1 MSVAGTAKDI
11 VQRLHRL
18 AASCHGP
25 PKGEAV
31 REQIRAFYFSNL
43 NEAHNRKELVMVEES
58 KFELP
63 EGAPRFNLPLI
74 AILAAVLWV
83 PIALVVAAIA

>member
-1 MSVAGTAKDI
+1 
-11 VQRLHRL
+11 
-18 AASCHGP
+18 
-25 PKGEAV
+25 
-31 REQIRAFYFSNL
+31 
-43 NEAHNRKELVMVEES
+43 MVEES

-74 AILAAVLWV
+74 AILAAALWV